1 MAVSSGQWARAQVR
15 HGLSGGRSQ
24 LGLAFVGTVQ
34 LLVLLEVALRVAG
47 GHAIVPTVALLLLA
61 LGVSALAATAPTRAC
76 ATCRFGRDRRGGQEP
91 LAVRSAASL
100 TRVGVSGRAQGTV
113 IAGHGQR

>member
-1 MAVSSGQWARAQVR
+1 MAVSSGQWARAQER

-61 LGVSALAATAPTRAC
+61 LGAR
-76 ATCRFGRDRRGGQEP
+76 RDRTDAGVCNVP
-91 LAVRSAASL
+91 VRA
-100 TRVGVSGRAQGTV
+100 
-113 IAGHGQR
+113 

>member
-1 MAVSSGQWARAQVR
+1 MPTFAVRGGQQRSVGPRAGATRAQR
-15 HGLSGGRSQ
+15 WQ

-61 LGVSALAATAPTRAC
+61 LRRVGAR
-76 ATCRFGRDRRGGQEP
+76 RDRTD
-91 LAVRSAASL
+91 A
-100 TRVGVSGRAQGTV
+100 GVVQRAGSGV
-113 IAGHGQR
+113 IAAAGRSRWRCGQPHR

>member
-1 MAVSSGQWARAQVR
+1 MAVSSGQWARAQER

-24 LGLAFVGTVQ
+24 LGLAVVGTVQ

-61 LGVSALAATAPTRAC
+61 LGAR
-76 ATCRFGRDRRGGQEP
+76 RDRTDAGVCNVP
-91 LAVRSAASL
+91 VRA
-100 TRVGVSGRAQGTV
+100 
-113 IAGHGQR
+113 

>member
-1 MAVSSGQWARAQVR
+1 MAVSSGQWARAQER

-24 LGLAFVGTVQ
+24 LGLTFVGTVQ

-61 LGVSALAATAPTRAC
+61 LGAR
-76 ATCRFGRDRRGGQEP
+76 RDRTDAGVCNVP
-91 LAVRSAASL
+91 VRA
-100 TRVGVSGRAQGTV
+100 
-113 IAGHGQR
+113 

>member
-1 MAVSSGQWARAQVR
+1 MAVSSGQWARAQER

-61 LGVSALAATAPTRAC
+61 LRRVGAR
-76 ATCRFGRDRRGGQEP
+76 RDRTD
-91 LAVRSAASL
+91 A
-100 TRVGVSGRAQGTV
+100 GVVQRAGSGV
-113 IAGHGQR
+113 IAAAGRSRWRCGQPHR